1 MDFPSVRPLDGRQDR
16 QEKLNQA
23 LDLLSTRQIDERDD
37 CCKAALFFLALYEDG
52 AFRHMYSQ
60 VYSAMSAEG
69 DLDRELESCTCLS
82 DNLGQIVF
90 PRCADDCTVCPALV
104 LREERQFLKL
114 YDHVELEARRVSN
127 ERNMT
132 LGLLS
137 AMKQG
142 KKALEKASG
151 ESNQARS
158 RLRKASRKI
167 DTLQKE
173 TVAILGIFAAIVLAF
188 NGAIGLSV
196 SAVEAAGSQGGMQN
210 LFLMVILGG
219 FILVNGIA
227 ILLAFVWQIV
237 RGVQWDDEA
246 GGTRGKHGSRRPGP
260 KVLLGLAV
268 VLVDIVLV
276 VAALYVAAGRVPPLP
291 LP

>member
-1 MDFPSVRPLDGRQDR
+1 MNFPAVLPRDGRRER

-69 DLDRELESCTCLS
+69 DLDRELESCACLS

-90 PRCADDCTVCPALV
+90 PRCAEDCTVCPALV
-104 LREERQFLKL
+104 LRDERQFLKL
-114 YDHVELEARRVSN
+114 YDHVELEVRRVSN
-127 ERNMT
+127 ERNVTM
-132 LGLLS
+132 GLLDAMRRGETALVEAS
-137 AMKQG
+137 A
-142 KKALEKASG
+142 
-151 ESNQARS
+151 ESNRARS
-158 RLRKASRKI
+158 RLRKASKKI

-196 SAVEAAGSQGGMQN
+196 SAVEAAGSQAGMQN

-237 RGVQWDDEA
+237 RGAQWNDEPA
-246 GGTRGKHGSRRPGP
+246 GASAEGFSWRPGS
-260 KVLLGLAV
+260 KTLLGLAI
-268 VLVDIVLV
+268 VLVDAVLI
-276 VAALYVAAGRVPPLP
+276 VAALYVAAGRIPPFPLP
-291 LP
+291 